1 MRTTKDPADP
11 LCKLVRSQQTVRLDD
26 LAFAVDP
33 LGLYGVQPR
42 TPLGQKTT
50 HHPHS
55 TAALL
60 DAAVVFSDQRLTS
73 LEMCQLAFS
82 QMRTNTF
89 LPRAWS
95 FSQFHSEK
103 LGRYRAH
110 GPAIDE
116 SQPRLPVEFR
126 KIEPVAGDGLR
137 IGVLFSDRL
146 LGGASATSSAQLL
159 RGGQS
164 KPAPPAFVLETDGPF
179 GGWPRPLP
187 SVGRAFFRS

>member
-1 MRTTKDPADP
+1 MLLMRTTKDPADP

-60 DAAVVFSDQRLTS
+60 DAAVVFSEPAPYLL
-73 LEMCQLAFS
+73 LEMCQLALS

-95 FSQFHSEK
+95 FSQFHS
-103 LGRYRAH
+103 RNW
-110 GPAIDE
+110 
-116 SQPRLPVEFR
+116 VV
-126 KIEPVAGDGLR
+126 IELTG
-137 IGVLFSDRL
+137 
-146 LGGASATSSAQLL
+146 
-159 RGGQS
+159 
-164 KPAPPAFVLETDGPF
+164 
-179 GGWPRPLP
+179 LP
-187 SVGRAFFRS
+187 STNLSHVSPSSSGR